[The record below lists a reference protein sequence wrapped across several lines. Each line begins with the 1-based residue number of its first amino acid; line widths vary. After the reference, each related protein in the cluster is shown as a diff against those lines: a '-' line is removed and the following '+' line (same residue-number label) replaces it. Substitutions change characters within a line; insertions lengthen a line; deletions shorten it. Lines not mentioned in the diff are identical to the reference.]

1 MSGKFVLRLTGCLLM
16 IFSFACSAPK
26 ESKGP
31 TLPPVNTAVP
41 EPKPAE
47 IKVYDISKEDITK
60 IPDITS
66 RNISVEGVKLGDRTR
81 DVDKILGN
89 PIKTETL
96 PEVYRSAYK
105 NHSLYLE
112 FDRHTGKVKTIY
124 VNSLYKNAKG
134 DLAELLAKGKLELL
148 KKIFGDNPVE
158 THPEAKI
165 TMFEYPARGIQFI
178 HQDQLEVGSHT
189 LKLVE
194 PKGN

>member
-1 MSGKFVLRLTGCLLM
+1 MSGKLVLRLTGCFLM

-26 ESKGP
+26 ESKEP

-41 EPKPAE
+41 EQKPAE
-47 IKVYDISKEDITK
+47 IRIYDISKEDIIK
-60 IPDITS
+60 IPGITS

-96 PEVYRSAYK
+96 PLVYRSAYRD
-105 NHSLYLE
+105 HGLYLE
-112 FDRHTGKVKTIY
+112 FDRYTGKVKAIY
-124 VNSLYKNAKG
+124 VNNLYKNIKG
-134 DLAELLAKGKLELL
+134 ELAVLMAGGKLELM
-148 KKIFGDNPVE
+148 KRAFGDNPIE
-158 THPEAKI
+158 THPEPKI
-165 TMFEYPARGIQFI
+165 TMYEYPSKGIQFI